1 MALTGVEANETPAN
15 GFEFAGGLVAMD
27 VDFVTA
33 DANDVVA
40 NGLFEVTFVGVKAGA
55 GVAADG
61 VLSVPIL
68 LFFHLLLCMIGQDAI
83 ILGEMNVFIN
93 NAMEML
99 YEDMYCIVL
108 YCITV
113 YTSAINLKLDSPF
126 PVSSFPAPSLQS
138 NKAKPTR
145 FETDNK
151 LTGPP

>member
-1 MALTGVEANETPAN
+1 MPIGLLALTGVEANETPAN
-15 GFEFAGGLVAMD
+15 GFEFAEGS

-108 YCITV
+108 LC
-113 YTSAINLKLDSPF
+113 TSAINLKLDSPF
-126 PVSSFPAPSLQS
+126 PVSSFPVPHLQS

>member
-1 MALTGVEANETPAN
+1 
-15 GFEFAGGLVAMD
+15 MD

-108 YCITV
+108 YYCV
-113 YTSAINLKLDSPF
+113 YQCHQFETRFSIPSIFIPCPF
-126 PVSSFPAPSLQS
+126 PSIKQS
-138 NKAKPTR
+138 
-145 FETDNK
+145 ETHKIRN
-151 LTGPP
+151 